1 MAQGLQE
8 IIDAL
13 KAAAEPTRLRLIAI
27 CSEGE
32 LTVSEITH
40 IVNQSQPRVSRH
52 LKLLCNA
59 GLLTRFREG
68 HFVLYR
74 TTVTGANARVVDQLL
89 SMIDPNDE
97 QMVIDRQR
105 METIKAER
113 ARRAADFLR
122 FNAEDWARLREA
134 DVADA
139 QINRLIVEI
148 LALDAIGD
156 LIDIGTGTGRMLKLL
171 GSHAASAVGVDISPD
186 MLTVARSNLHAAGL
200 GKVTVRRADMYGLPY
215 PDRSFDTVT
224 MDHLLYQ
231 AKDPQRALRE
241 AARILR
247 PGGQLL
253 LVDFS
258 VRDNGNGNGKGL
270 RDHPGVRD
278 DAIRSWCTAAN
289 LACGELHH
297 ILGQAFDIV
306 VTVARPRRQHASAV
320 A

>member
-1 MAQGLQE
+1 MTQSLQQ

-13 KAAAEPTRLRLIAI
+13 RAAAEPTRLRLLAI

-59 GLLTRFREG
+59 GLLDRFREG

-74 TTVTGANARVVDQLL
+74 AAPRGDTANLVDHILG
-89 SMIDPNDE
+89 MVDPQDE
-97 QMVIDRQR
+97 QMDVDRHR
-105 METIKAER
+105 MEKIKAER

-122 FNAEDWARLREA
+122 FNSEDWARLREA
-134 DVADA
+134 DVADSE
-139 QINRLIVEI
+139 INRIIVDMI
-148 LALDAIGD
+148 DTSDVGD

-171 GSHAASAVGVDISPD
+171 GRHAESAVGIDISPD
-186 MLTVARSNLHAAGL
+186 MLAVARSNLHAAGL
-200 GKVTVRRADMYGLPY
+200 GKVMVRRADMYGLPY
-215 PDRSFDTVT
+215 PDASFDTVT
-224 MDHLLYQ
+224 MDHVLYQ
-231 AKDPQRALRE
+231 ADDPPRAVRE

-253 LVDFS
+253 LVEFAMRE
-258 VRDNGNGNGKGL
+258 RDNGHQDN
-270 RDHPGVRD
+270 PGVSD
-278 DAIRSWCTAAN
+278 DDLASWCHAAN
-289 LACGELHH
+289 LDCDEFRH
-297 ILGQAFDIV
+297 IDGQSFSV
-306 VTVARPRRQHASAV
+306 VLTVARKKRLERTAV

>member
-1 MAQGLQE
+1 MAQNLQQLIE
-8 IIDAL
+8 SL
-13 KAAAEPTRLRLIAI
+13 RAAAEPTRLRLLAI
-27 CSEGE
+27 CAEGE

-74 TTVTGANARVVDQLL
+74 VAAKGEGAELVAQLL
-89 SMIDPNDE
+89 DRLESGDE
-97 QMVIDRQR
+97 LLCVDRAR
-105 METIKAER
+105 MAKIKAER

-122 FNAEDWARLREA
+122 FNAEDWARLRAA

-139 QINRLIVEI
+139 EINRVIVEI
-148 LALDAIGD
+148 VQTDGIGD

-171 GSHAASAVGVDISPD
+171 GSFADSAVGIDISPE

-200 GKVTVRRADMYGLPY
+200 GKVMVRRADMYGLPY

-224 MDHLLYQ
+224 MDHVLYQ
-231 AKDPQRALRE
+231 ADSPERAIRE

-247 PGGQLL
+247 PEGQFLV
-253 LVDFS
+253 VDFCNHG
-258 VRDNGNGNGKGL
+258 REREN
-270 RDHPGVRD
+270 PGVGED
-278 DAIRSWCTAAN
+278 DLENWLAAARLN
-289 LACGELHH
+289 CKELRHVGGE
-297 ILGQAFDIV
+297 AFDV
-306 VTVARPRRQHASAV
+306 LLCVAQPRRHGAA
-320 A
+320 AARDGAA